1 MFKEQRKTLQEITTL
16 NSNRDINV
24 MRYEREGIVFPMFRD
39 VARAIQMTRQQHD
52 VPRSHID
59 SKVKM
64 PGEANVL
71 CRRTARQQKER
82 KTVMLAYCRQI
93 AASSVSSD
101 AREKLKWI
109 AW

>member
-1 MFKEQRKTLQEITTL
+1 MTTRRRRRHTPEQIVRKLRDADAML
-16 NSNRDINV
+16 NSGKELAAVLQALEVSESTFDRWKK
-24 MRYEREGIVFPMFRD
+24 
-39 VARAIQMTRQQHD
+39 Q
-52 VPRSHID
+52 
-59 SKVKM
+59 VKM